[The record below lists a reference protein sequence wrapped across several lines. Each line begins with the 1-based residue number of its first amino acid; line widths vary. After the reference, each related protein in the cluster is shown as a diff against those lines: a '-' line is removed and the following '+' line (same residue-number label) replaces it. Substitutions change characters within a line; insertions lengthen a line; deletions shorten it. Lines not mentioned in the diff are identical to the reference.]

1 MPCNSLTSF
10 EYEEAFAITRLT
22 NFAAILTKRHPYLR
36 CSGERTIDS
45 IRSCYKNQIGIR
57 KSRPIGPVCLLSC
70 FKDWKFCN
78 QCY

>member
-45 IRSCYKNQIGIR
+45 IR
-57 KSRPIGPVCLLSC
+57 
-70 FKDWKFCN
+70 
-78 QCY
+78 